1 MSLKTTLLFAVGAL
15 ALAATAP
22 AGYGSGDELETYR
35 VTLKNLTSGQP
46 FSPPVAATHRKS
58 IRMFEVGKLASD
70 ELAAIAQAG
79 NEVPMF
85 NLFNGSPRVTQAV
98 DVGQPLT
105 PSGKVVGSFT
115 DTVSFEISAREG
127 DRLSLATMLICTND
141 GFLGLDSVKLP
152 DDESRTFFLNGYDAG
167 RENNTEISPHI
178 VDPCSALGPVPLPG
192 DPDGNVDSG
201 PGVTTD
207 PPERIHHHPN
217 IQGVGELSPSLHGWS
232 DPVASVTVEP
242 LGDGDEADEDED
254 DEDD

>member
-1 MSLKTTLLFAVGAL
+1 MSSKRKFLAGLSVLATLVF
-15 ALAATAP
+15 AATAP
-22 AGYGSGDELETYR
+22 AASGGGGELETYR

-58 IRMFEVGKLASD
+58 IRMFEVGGFASD

-85 NLFNGSPRVTQAV
+85 NLFNSSPRVTQAV
-98 DVGQPLT
+98 DVARPLT

-115 DTVSFEISAREG
+115 DTVSLEISAREG

-152 DDESRTFFLNGYDAG
+152 DDGSRTFFLNGYDAG

-178 VDPCSALGPVPLPG
+178 VDPCSALGPAPLPG
-192 DPDGNVDSG
+192 DPDGNLDSG
-201 PGVTTD
+201 SGVTTD
-207 PPERIHHHPN
+207 PPERIRHHQN
-217 IQGVGELSPSLHGWS
+217 IQGVGELSPSLHGWN
-232 DPVASVTVEP
+232 DPVASVTVE
-242 LGDGDEADEDED
+242 LLDDEDEADEDED
-254 DEDD
+254 D